1 MERTAAGDVMRY
13 RYKIEYSGMNLF
25 LAMAV
30 NKDGKISGFAL
41 QPE

>member
-1 MERTAAGDVMRY
+1 MERNVTGDVTRY
-13 RYKIEYSGMNLF
+13 RYQIEYSGMTLF

-30 NKDGKISGFAL
+30 NKDGKISGFGL